1 MNPIDK
7 FKTLLEEIFQFEAAD
22 LDFGIYRI
30 LNFKRDQI
38 RKFIHEDL
46 VDAVEQ
52 AFTKHKDE
60 KLGNIGERLDEIR
73 QKIIETLG
81 SSAILP
87 SGVLKS
93 EFCETPLGREYLNLK
108 AQKDE
113 AETIDEIKLQVFND
127 VYSFFS
133 RYYQEGDFV
142 PQYRYS
148 IRNHKYAIPYDG
160 EEVKLYWANS
170 DQYYTKT
177 GILFRDYAFFTDSA
191 KTLRS
196 SFARLQQKKSWDP
209 TRPQRPVF
217 LFSMTQPP
225 VRS

>member
-30 LNFKRDQI
+30 LNFKRDKIQ
-38 RKFIHEDL
+38 KFIHEDL
-46 VDAVEQ
+46 VGAVEH
-52 AFTKHKDE
+52 AFAKHKDE
-60 KLGNIGERLDEIR
+60 KLGNIAERLAEIK

-81 SSAILP
+81 IGAILP
-87 SGVLKS
+87 SGALRP
-93 EFCETPLGREYLNLK
+93 EFCETPLGREYLTIK
-108 AQKDE
+108 VQKDE

-177 GILFRDYAFFTDSA
+177 GILFRDYAFLQIQQRPS
-191 KTLRS
+191 RS
-196 SFARLQQKKSWDP
+196 SSALLRRKKSLVP
-209 TRPQRPVF
+209 TKQRKPVF
-217 LFSMTQPP
+217 LSSTMRLPA
-225 VRS
+225 R